1 MGRKERI
8 SHRKPWTFGS
18 HKPDSDVID
27 TYYEQGFNKDY
38 VAYDDNG
45 EVIAVCKDKK
55 RLRRF
60 LKGK

>member
-1 MGRKERI
+1 MKERI
-8 SHRKPWTFGS
+8 QHRKPWTFGNR
-18 HKPDSDVID
+18 KPDDDVID
-27 TYYEQGFNKDY
+27 TYYEQQFNKDY

-45 EVIAVCKDKK
+45 EVIAVSSNKK